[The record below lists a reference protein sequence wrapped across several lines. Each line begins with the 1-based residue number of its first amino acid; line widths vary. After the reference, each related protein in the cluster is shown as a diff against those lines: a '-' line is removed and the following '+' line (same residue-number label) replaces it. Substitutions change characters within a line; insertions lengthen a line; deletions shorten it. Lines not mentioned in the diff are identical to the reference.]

1 MDRTQENTERLI
13 ELFADLIVQ
22 MVMSEDKTETNS

>member
-1 MDRTQENTERLI
+1 MDRTQENTEKLI

-22 MVMSEDKTETNS
+22 MVMEDKTETNS

>member
-1 MDRTQENTERLI
+1 MDRTQENTEKLI

-22 MVMSEDKTETNS
+22 MVLEDKTETNS